1 MDNNEV
7 IIREAR
13 IPIGFQVIEN
23 LWHSSGSGNHLGDSD
38 TIQEIEKKLLRD
50 PELFLVAII
59 REQIV
64 GTVLGGFDGRRGM
77 VYHLAVS
84 QFFRNN
90 GIGEKLM
97 AELETRFQLKDCL
110 RSYLLVTRQNL

>member
-1 MDNNEV
+1 MAFN
-7 IIREAR
+7 RLR
-13 IPIGFQVIEN
+13 
-23 LWHSSGSGNHLGDSD
+23 HSSWRFRYNSGDR
-38 TIQEIEKKLLRD
+38 KKLLRD